1 MARMTQR
8 ISAMWSAV
16 KCPKCGMLVEPES
29 LTLGGAVPTAQEGDN
44 KRWSFLWL
52 EPRGEICPE
61 CEFPLSKYFGRLKWI
76 RTMMVGTA
84 VVIVALILQVVGVI
98 GRFGGLIAIMK
109 GAILFGAALA
119 SIGLVGVVVGGRH
132 GPHDTWRKGKV

>member
-1 MARMTQR
+1 M
-8 ISAMWSAV
+8 S
-16 KCPKCGMLVEPES
+16 VEPKS
-29 LTLGGAVPTAQEGDN
+29 LTLGGAAPTAPDGDG

-84 VVIVALILQVVGVI
+84 VVMLALVLQIIGVI
-98 GRFGGLIAIMK
+98 GRFGGLIAVMK
-109 GAILFGAALA
+109 VTILVGAVLA
-119 SIGLVGVVVGGRH
+119 SIGVVGVVVGGRH
-132 GPHDTWRKGKV
+132 GAQDTWRKGKV